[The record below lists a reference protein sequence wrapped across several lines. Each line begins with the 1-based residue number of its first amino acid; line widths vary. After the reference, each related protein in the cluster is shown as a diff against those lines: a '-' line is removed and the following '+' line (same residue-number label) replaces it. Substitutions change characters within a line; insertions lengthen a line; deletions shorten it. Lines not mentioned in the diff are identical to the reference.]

1 MLLSVNP
8 MRFKFV
14 LASVFLFF
22 GAFLAEAGGLQR
34 IGHTTLTPRHSN
46 PDDKGMYAAL
56 IDPVN
61 GYAYFVGSYLF
72 KLDIT
77 GPLPVPVGP
86 ALNTGQFA
94 SGAID
99 VAAGYAYFPGG
110 TIRRFALG
118 TGSNPITAAG
128 SLALSVG
135 ATACLVIDD
144 ADPDPANH
152 YAYILSTGTPA
163 RIVKIALS
171 TFTEL
176 GSVTLASGEDKSLLA
191 SFADAK
197 KGYAYFVT
205 TSNTTGPSISRVVK
219 VKMTPGANPP
229 VRIGAVDLDTVPS
242 FVDGGSIDTVHGYA
256 YYGTYDSDPAVR
268 AKVYKVKLEEG
279 DVPPTLVGNTL
290 LQPGEGRLAASVIDP
305 LNGYVYFADD
315 NSYPG
320 HIYQLSLNGPNLP
333 TEIALLPL
341 QPGTSSSTPPNGTTI
356 QNVSNDSNLPYGE
369 VFFRSAVFDP
379 VHGYAYFGQDSR
391 PNQIVKVQV
400 ATRPQQL
407 LNIATRARVQAD
419 PNALIGGFIVTGS
432 APKNV
437 VIRALGPSLGSSGL
451 ANFLPDPVLELHDS
465 TGHLLT
471 SNDDWQQAANA
482 TAIPVSL
489 QPAQSAESVILT
501 SLAPGASYT
510 AIVRGKG
517 ASSGIALVE
526 VYDLNPDDGSILGNI
541 STRGFVG
548 AANDVMI
555 GGVIVGD
562 GTANSIV
569 MVRAL
574 GPSLSQAGVANVLAD
589 PTLELHDGNGS
600 TIASNDNWKTRS
612 DGTSQQAEI
621 EATKIPPSNDLE
633 SAVVMTLPAGNY
645 TAILSGKTG
654 ATGVA
659 LIEAYNL
666 Q

>member
-1 MLLSVNP
+1 MHS
-8 MRFKFV
+8 MRIKSLF
-14 LASVFLFF
+14 ASVSFLFA
-22 GAFLAEAGGLQR
+22 AFWAEAGSLQR

-46 PDDKGMYAAL
+46 PDDKGMYMAL
-56 IDPVN
+56 IDPGN
-61 GYAYFVGSYLF
+61 GFAYFIGTYLF

-77 GPLPVPVGP
+77 GPLPVPVGTV
-86 ALNTGQFA
+86 LNTGQFA

-118 TGSNPITAAG
+118 AGNNPVTAAG
-128 SLALSVG
+128 SLSLSVG
-135 ATACLVIDD
+135 ATNCLVIDD
-144 ADPDPANH
+144 ADPNPANH
-152 YAYILSTGTPA
+152 YAYVLSSGTPA
-163 RIVKIALS
+163 KIVKIALS

-176 GSVTLASGEDKSLLA
+176 GSMTLAAGEERSLLA

-205 TSNTTGPSISRVVK
+205 TPNTTGPSISRVVK

-229 VRIGAVDLDTVPS
+229 VRIGAVDLDAVPS

-256 YYGTYDSDPAVR
+256 YYGTYDSDPAVS
-268 AKVYKVKLEEG
+268 AKVYKVKLEDG
-279 DVPPTLVGNTL
+279 DVPPTLVGNTS

-305 LNGYVYFADD
+305 LNGFVYFADD

-333 TEIALLPL
+333 TEVAVLPL
-341 QPGTSSSTPPNGTTI
+341 QSGTSSSTPPNGTTAA
-356 QNVSNDSNLPYGE
+356 NVSNDANLPYGE

-379 VHGYAYFGQDSR
+379 VRGYAYFGQDSR
-391 PNQIVKVQV
+391 PNQVVKVQV

-407 LNIATRARVQAD
+407 LNIATRARVQPD

-432 APKNV
+432 AQKKV
-437 VIRALGPSLGSSGL
+437 VIRALGPSLGSAGL

-465 TGHLLT
+465 TGQLLT

-482 TAIPVSL
+482 TNIPVSL
-489 QPAQSAESVILT
+489 QPKQSAESVILT
-501 SLAPGASYT
+501 TLAPGASYT

-517 ASSGIALVE
+517 TAAGVALVE

-541 STRGFVG
+541 STRGLVG
-548 AANDVMI
+548 AADDVMI

-562 GTANSIV
+562 GTASSTV
-569 MVRAL
+569 MVRGL
-574 GPSLSQAGVANVLAD
+574 GPSLSQAGVSNVLSD
-589 PTLELHDGNGS
+589 PSLELHDANGS

-621 EATKIPPSNDLE
+621 EATHIPPTNDLE
-633 SAVVMTLPAGNY
+633 SALVTTLAAGNY

-654 ATGVA
+654 VPGVA

>member
-1 MLLSVNP
+1 MKTNLL
-8 MRFKFV
+8 
-14 LASVFLFF
+14 LASACLFLSLF
-22 GAFLAEAGGLQR
+22 AADAGSLQR

-61 GYAYFVGSYLF
+61 GYAYFIGNYLT

-86 ALNTGQFA
+86 ALFTGQFA
-94 SGAID
+94 GGAID

-110 TIRRFALG
+110 AIKRFALG
-118 TGSNPITAAG
+118 AGNNPVTAAG
-128 SLALSVG
+128 SLSLSVG
-135 ATACLVIDD
+135 ATACLVLDD
-144 ADPDPANH
+144 SDPDPANH
-152 YAYILSTGTPA
+152 YAYVLSNGTPA
-163 RIVKIALS
+163 KVVKIALS
-171 TFTEL
+171 TLTEL
-176 GSVTLASGEDKSLLA
+176 GSVMLASGEERSLLA
-191 SFADAK
+191 SFADPK

-205 TSNTTGPSISRVVK
+205 TPNTAGPNISTVVK
-219 VKMTPGANPP
+219 VKMTPGSNPP
-229 VRIGAVDLDTVPS
+229 VRIGAVNLDTVPS
-242 FVDGGSIDTVHGYA
+242 FIDGGSIDTAHGYA
-256 YYGTYDSDPAVR
+256 YYGTYDSDPSVSS
-268 AKVYKVKLEEG
+268 KVYKVKLEDG

-290 LQPGEGRLAASVIDP
+290 LRPGEGRLAASVIDP

-320 HIYQLSLNGPNLP
+320 HIYQFSLNGPNLP
-333 TEIALLPL
+333 TEIAVLSL
-341 QPGTSSSTPPNGTTI
+341 QPGTSSSTAA
-356 QNVSNDSNLPYGE
+356 NVSNDANLPYGE

-379 VHGYAYFGQDSR
+379 VRGYTYFGQDSR

-419 PNALIGGFIVTGS
+419 PNALIGGFIVTGT
-432 APKNV
+432 APKKV
-437 VIRALGPSLGSSGL
+437 VIRALGPSLGNVGV

-465 TGHLLT
+465 TGQLLT

-482 TAIPVSL
+482 TDIPVSL
-489 QPAQSAESVILT
+489 RPQQNAESVILT
-501 SLAPGASYT
+501 TLAPGAGYT

-517 ASSGIALVE
+517 GAAGVALVE

-548 AANDVMI
+548 TANDVMI
-555 GGVIVGD
+555 GGVIVGG
-562 GTANSIV
+562 GTANSTVIV
-569 MVRAL
+569 RGL
-574 GPSLSQAGVANVLAD
+574 GPSLGQAGVSNALTD

-621 EATKIPPSNDLE
+621 EATKIPPTNDLE
-633 SAVVMTLPAGNY
+633 SAVVTTLPAGNY
-645 TAILSGKTG
+645 TAILSGKT
-654 ATGVA
+654 ATTGVA

>member
-1 MLLSVNP
+1 MRSKFLLTSALLLS
-8 MRFKFV
+8 
-14 LASVFLFF
+14 AVFPARA
-22 GAFLAEAGGLQR
+22 GALQR

-46 PDDKGMYAAL
+46 PDDKGMYAAV

-61 GYAYFVGSYLF
+61 GYAYFVGNYLF

-94 SGAID
+94 NGAID

-118 TGSNPITAAG
+118 AGNNPVTEAS
-128 SLALSVG
+128 SLSLSVG

-144 ADPDPANH
+144 ADPNPANH
-152 YAYILSTGTPA
+152 YLYAFATGTPA

-176 GSVTLASGEDKSLLA
+176 GSVTLASGEERSLLA
-191 SFADAK
+191 SSADAK

-205 TSNTTGPSISRVVK
+205 TPNTTGPNISRVVK

-229 VRIGAVDLDTVPS
+229 VRIGAVDLDVVPA
-242 FVDGGSIDTVHGYA
+242 FIDGGSIDTVHGYA
-256 YYGTYDSDPAVR
+256 YYGTYDSDPAVS
-268 AKVYKVKLEEG
+268 AKVYKVKLEDG
-279 DVPPTLVGNTL
+279 VVAPSLVGNIAL
-290 LQPGEGRLAASVIDP
+290 HSGEGRLAASVIDP

-333 TEIALLPL
+333 TEIAVLPL
-341 QPGTSSSTPPNGTTI
+341 QPGTSSSTPPNGTTA
-356 QNVSNDSNLPYGE
+356 QNVSTDANLPYGE

-379 VHGYAYFGQDSR
+379 VRGYAYFGQDSR
-391 PNQIVKVQV
+391 PNQVVKVQV
-400 ATRPQQL
+400 AMRPQQL

-432 APKNV
+432 APKKV
-437 VIRALGPSLGSSGL
+437 VIRALGPSLASSGL
-451 ANFLPDPVLELHDS
+451 ANFLPDPVLELHDAA
-465 TGHLLT
+465 GKLI
-471 SNDDWQQAANA
+471 SNDDWQQAWNA
-482 TAIPVSL
+482 SDIPVSL
-489 QPAQSAESVILT
+489 QPKQSAESAILT
-501 SLAPGASYT
+501 TLAPGASYT
-510 AIVRGKG
+510 AIVSGKG
-517 ASSGIALVE
+517 ASAGVALVE
-526 VYDLNPDDGSILGNI
+526 IYDLNPDDGSILGNI

-548 AANDVMI
+548 TADDVMI

-562 GTANSIV
+562 GTATSTV
-569 MVRAL
+569 MIRGL
-574 GPSLSQAGVANVLAD
+574 GPSLSQAGVSNVLSD
-589 PTLELHDGNGS
+589 PALELHDANGA

-621 EATKIPPSNDLE
+621 EATHIPPTNDLE
-633 SAVVMTLPAGNY
+633 SALVTTLFAGNY

>member
-1 MLLSVNP
+1 

-14 LASVFLFF
+14 LASVSLLF
-22 GAFLAEAGGLQR
+22 GALLADAGGLQR

-46 PDDKGMYAAL
+46 PDDKGMYMAL

-61 GYAYFVGSYLF
+61 GYAFFIGSYLS

-86 ALNTGQFA
+86 AINTGQFA

-118 TGSNPITAAG
+118 AGNNPVTEA
-128 SLALSVG
+128 SPLSLSVG
-135 ATACLVIDD
+135 ATNCLVLDD
-144 ADPDPANH
+144 ADPNPANH
-152 YAYILSTGTPA
+152 YAYVLSSGTPA
-163 RIVKIALS
+163 KVVKIALS

-176 GSVTLASGEDKSLLA
+176 GFVTLAAGEDKSLLA

-205 TSNTTGPSISRVVK
+205 TPNTAGPNISRIVK
-219 VKMTPGANPP
+219 IKMTPGSNPP
-229 VRIGAVDLDTVPS
+229 VRIGAVDLDSVPA
-242 FVDGGSIDTVHGYA
+242 FIDGGSIDTVHGYA
-256 YYGTYDSDPAVR
+256 YYGTYDSDPAVS
-268 AKVYKVKLEEG
+268 AKVYKVKLEAG
-279 DVPPTLVGNTL
+279 DVPPTVVGNISL
-290 LQPGEGRLAASVIDP
+290 HSGEGRLAASVIDP
-305 LNGYVYFADD
+305 ANGYVYFADD

-333 TEIALLPL
+333 TEIAVLPL
-341 QPGTSSSTPPNGTTI
+341 QPGTNSSTPPNGTTI
-356 QNVSNDSNLPYGE
+356 QNVSSDANLPYGE

-379 VHGYAYFGQDSR
+379 VRGYAYFGQDSR
-391 PNQIVKVQV
+391 PNQVVKVQV

-407 LNIATRARVQAD
+407 LNIATRAHVQAD

-432 APKNV
+432 APKKV

-451 ANFLPDPVLELHDS
+451 ANFLPDPVLELRDS
-465 TGHLLT
+465 TGQLLA
-471 SNDDWQQAANA
+471 SNDDWQQAPNA
-482 TAIPVSL
+482 AAVPVSL

-501 SLAPGASYT
+501 SLAPGAAYT

-541 STRGFVG
+541 STRGLVG
-548 AANDVMI
+548 TADDVMI

-562 GTANSIV
+562 GTATSTV

-574 GPSLSQAGVANVLAD
+574 GPSLSQAGIANVLPD

-621 EATKIPPSNDLE
+621 EATKIPPANDLE
-633 SAVVMTLPAGNY
+633 SAVLVTLPAGNY
-645 TAILSGKTG
+645 TAVLSGKT
-654 ATGVA
+654 AAIGVA

>member
-1 MLLSVNP
+1 

-14 LASVFLFF
+14 LAGVCFLC
-22 GAFLAEAGGLQR
+22 GAFRAEASGLQR

-61 GYAYFVGSYLF
+61 GYAYFIGAYLF

-99 VAAGYAYFPGG
+99 VAAGYAFFPGG

-118 TGSNPITAAG
+118 TGSDPVTAAG
-128 SLALSVG
+128 SLSLSVG
-135 ATACLVIDD
+135 ATNCLVIDD
-144 ADPDPANH
+144 ADPNPANH
-152 YAYILSTGTPA
+152 YAYVLSSGTPA
-163 RIVKIALS
+163 KIVKIALS

-205 TSNTTGPSISRVVK
+205 TANTAGPSISRVVK

-256 YYGTYDSDPAVR
+256 YYGTYDSDPAVS

-290 LQPGEGRLAASVIDP
+290 LHPGEGRLAASVLDP

-320 HIYQLSLNGPNLP
+320 HIYQLTLNGPNLP
-333 TEIALLPL
+333 TEIAVLSF

-379 VHGYAYFGQDSR
+379 VRGYAYFGQDSR

-432 APKNV
+432 ASKKV

-465 TGHLLT
+465 TGQLLT

-482 TAIPVSL
+482 AAVPVSL
-489 QPAQSAESVILT
+489 QPQQSAESVILT

-541 STRGFVG
+541 STRGLVG
-548 AANDVMI
+548 AADDVMI

-562 GTANSIV
+562 GTATSTV
-569 MVRAL
+569 MIRAL

-600 TIASNDNWKTRS
+600 TIAGNDNWKTRS
-612 DGTSQQAEI
+612 HGTSQQAEI
-621 EATKIPPSNDLE
+621 EATKIPPANDLE

-654 ATGVA
+654 ASGVA

>member
-1 MLLSVNP
+1 MKSKFLLLSA
-8 MRFKFV
+8 FLQ
-14 LASVFLFF
+14 LASFF
-22 GAFLAEAGGLQR
+22 AQAGELQR

-46 PDDKGMYAAL
+46 PDDKGMYAAV

-61 GYAYFVGSYLF
+61 GYAYFIGNYLF

-77 GPLPVPVGP
+77 GQLPVPVGP

-94 SGAID
+94 SGGID

-118 TGSNPITAAG
+118 TGNNPVTDAG

-144 ADPDPANH
+144 TDPNPANH
-152 YAYILSTGTPA
+152 YAYVFVNGTPA
-163 RIVKIALS
+163 KIVKIALS

-176 GSVTLASGEDKSLLA
+176 GSVTLAAGEERSLFA
-191 SFADAK
+191 SFADPK
-197 KGYAYFVT
+197 NGYAYFVT
-205 TSNTTGPSISRVVK
+205 TPNTTGPNISRVVK

-229 VRIGAVDLDTVPS
+229 VRVGAVDLDTVPS
-242 FVDGGSIDTVHGYA
+242 SIDGGSIDTVHGYA
-256 YYGTYDSDPAVR
+256 YYGTYDSDPAVS
-268 AKVYKVKLEEG
+268 AKIYKVKLEES
-279 DVPPTLVGNTL
+279 DVPPSLVGNISL
-290 LQPGEGRLAASVIDP
+290 HSGEGRLAASVIDP

-333 TEIALLPL
+333 AEIAVLTL
-341 QPGTSSSTPPNGTTI
+341 QPGTSSSTPPNGTTA
-356 QNVSNDSNLPYGE
+356 SNTSTDGNLPYGE

-379 VHGYAYFGQDSR
+379 VRGYAYFGQDSR

-432 APKNV
+432 APKKI
-437 VIRALGPSLGSSGL
+437 VIRALGPSLGNSGVTD
-451 ANFLPDPVLELHDS
+451 FLSDPVLELYDS
-465 TGHLLT
+465 TGQLVT
-471 SNDDWQQAANA
+471 SNDDWQQAVNA

-489 QPAQSAESVILT
+489 QPQQSAESVVLAT
-501 SLAPGASYT
+501 LAPGAAYT
-510 AIVRGKG
+510 AVVRGKG
-517 ASSGIALVE
+517 ASAGVALVE
-526 VYDLNPDDGSILGNI
+526 IYDLNPDDGSILANI
-541 STRGFVG
+541 STRALVG
-548 AANDVMI
+548 TGNDVVI

-562 GTANSIV
+562 GTANSGVI
-569 MVRAL
+569 VRAL
-574 GPSLSQAGVANVLAD
+574 GPSLSQAGVSNALAD
-589 PTLELHDGNGS
+589 PMLELHDGNGS
-600 TIASNDNWKTRS
+600 TIASNDDWKTRS

-621 EATKIPPSNDLE
+621 EATNIPPANDSE
-633 SAVVMTLPAGNY
+633 SALLVTLPAGNY
-645 TAILSGKTG
+645 TAILSGKTNT
-654 ATGVA
+654 TGVA

>member
-1 MLLSVNP
+1 

-14 LASVFLFF
+14 LASVALVFA
-22 GAFLAEAGGLQR
+22 AFLAEAGGLQR

-61 GYAYFVGSYLF
+61 GYAYFIGTYLF

-110 TIRRFALG
+110 TIKRFALG
-118 TGSNPITAAG
+118 TGSNPVTAAG
-128 SLALSVG
+128 SLSLSVG
-135 ATACLVIDD
+135 ATNCLVIDD

-152 YAYILSTGTPA
+152 YAYVLSSGTPA
-163 RIVKIALS
+163 KIVKIALS

-205 TSNTTGPSISRVVK
+205 TPNTAGPNISRVVK
-219 VKMTPGANPP
+219 VKMTAGANPP

-242 FVDGGSIDTVHGYA
+242 FIDGGSIDPVHGYA
-256 YYGTYDSDPAVR
+256 YYGTYDSDPTVS
-268 AKVYKVKLEEG
+268 AKVYKVKLQDG
-279 DVPPTLVGNTL
+279 DVPPTLVGNIA

-333 TEIALLPL
+333 TEIAVLPL
-341 QPGTSSSTPPNGTTI
+341 QPGTSSSTPPNGTTAA
-356 QNVSNDSNLPYGE
+356 NVSTDSNLPYGE

-379 VHGYAYFGQDSR
+379 VRGYAYFGQDSR
-391 PNQIVKVQV
+391 PNQVVKVQV

-407 LNIATRARVQAD
+407 LNIATRALVQPD

-451 ANFLPDPVLELHDS
+451 ANFLSDPVLELHDS
-465 TGHLLT
+465 TGQLLT

-482 TAIPVSL
+482 AAVPVSL
-489 QPAQSAESVILT
+489 QPQQSAESVILT
-501 SLAPGASYT
+501 LLAPGASYT

-517 ASSGIALVE
+517 ASSGVALVE
-526 VYDLNPDDGSILGNI
+526 VYDLNPDDGSILGNL
-541 STRGFVG
+541 STRGLVG
-548 AANDVMI
+548 TADDVMI

-562 GTANSIV
+562 GTATSTV

-574 GPSLSQAGVANVLAD
+574 GPSLSQAGVANVLSD

-621 EATKIPPSNDLE
+621 EATKIPPANDLE

-654 ATGVA
+654 APGVA

>member
-1 MLLSVNP
+1 
-8 MRFKFV
+8 MRFKFL
-14 LASVFLFF
+14 LASAFVLFAAVF
-22 GAFLAEAGGLQR
+22 ADAGGLQR
-34 IGHTTLTPRHSN
+34 IGHTTLTPRNSN

-61 GYAYFVGSYLF
+61 GYAYFIGNYLY
-72 KLDIT
+72 KLDLS

-86 ALNTGQFA
+86 GLFTGQFA
-94 SGAID
+94 GGAID

-110 TIRRFALG
+110 TIKRFALG
-118 TGSNPITAAG
+118 TGNNPVTAAG
-128 SLALSVG
+128 SLSLSVG
-135 ATACLVIDD
+135 ATNCLVLDD
-144 ADPDPANH
+144 SDPDPANH
-152 YAYILSTGTPA
+152 YAYVLSTGTPA

-176 GSVTLASGEDKSLLA
+176 GSVALAAGEERSLFA

-205 TSNTTGPSISRVVK
+205 TPNTTGPNIPRVVK

-229 VRIGAVDLDTVPS
+229 VRIGAIDLDTVPTS
-242 FVDGGSIDTVHGYA
+242 IDGGSIDTVHGYA
-256 YYGTYDSDPAVR
+256 YYDTYDSDPSVS
-268 AKVYKVKLEEG
+268 AKVYKVKLEDG
-279 DVPPTLVGNTL
+279 DVPPTLVGNIAL
-290 LQPGEGRLAASVIDP
+290 HSGEGRLAASVIDP
-305 LNGYVYFADD
+305 VNGYVYFADD

-333 TEIALLPL
+333 TEIAVLPL
-341 QPGTSSSTPPNGTTI
+341 QPGTSSSTPPNGTTAA
-356 QNVSNDSNLPYGE
+356 NVSTDANLPYGE

-391 PNQIVKVQV
+391 PNQVVKVQV
-400 ATRPQQL
+400 ATRSQQL
-407 LNIATRARVQAD
+407 LNIATRARVQPD
-419 PNALIGGFIVTGS
+419 PDALIGGFIVTGS
-432 APKNV
+432 APKKV

-465 TGHLLT
+465 TGQLLT

-482 TAIPVSL
+482 TDVPVSL
-489 QPAQSAESVILT
+489 QPKQSAESVILT
-501 SLAPGASYT
+501 TLAPGASYT

-517 ASSGIALVE
+517 TSAGVALVE
-526 VYDLNPDDGSILGNI
+526 IYDLNPDDGSILGNL

-548 AANDVMI
+548 TADDVMI

-562 GTANSIV
+562 GTATSTV

-574 GPSLSQAGVANVLAD
+574 GPSLSQAGVSNVLSD
-589 PTLELHDGNGS
+589 PTLELHDANGS

-621 EATKIPPSNDLE
+621 EATHIPPANDLE
-633 SAVVMTLPAGNY
+633 SALLATLPAGNY
-645 TAILSGKTG
+645 TAILSGKTA

>member
-1 MLLSVNP
+1 

-14 LASVFLFF
+14 LANIFLLFA
-22 GAFLAEAGGLQR
+22 AFLAKAGGLQR

-46 PDDKGMYAAL
+46 PDDKGMYMAL

-61 GYAYFVGSYLF
+61 GYAYFIGSYLS

-86 ALNTGQFA
+86 AINTGQLA

-99 VAAGYAYFPGG
+99 AAAGYAYFPGG

-118 TGSNPITAAG
+118 TGSNPVTAAG
-128 SLALSVG
+128 SLSLSVG
-135 ATACLVIDD
+135 ATNCLVIDD
-144 ADPDPANH
+144 ADPNPANH
-152 YAYILSTGTPA
+152 YAYVLSSGTPA
-163 RIVKIALS
+163 KIVKVALS

-197 KGYAYFVT
+197 NGYAYFVT
-205 TSNTTGPSISRVVK
+205 TPNTAGSNISRVVK

-229 VRIGAVDLDTVPS
+229 VRVGAVDLDTVPS
-242 FVDGGSIDTVHGYA
+242 FVDGGSIDTVHGYV
-256 YYGTYDSDPAVR
+256 YYGTYDSDPTVR

-279 DVPPTLVGNTL
+279 DMPPTLVGNTL
-290 LQPGEGRLAASVIDP
+290 LQSGEGRLAASVIDP

-333 TEIALLPL
+333 TEIAVLPL

-379 VHGYAYFGQDSR
+379 VRGYAYFGQDSR
-391 PNQIVKVQV
+391 PNQVVKVQV

-419 PNALIGGFIVTGS
+419 PDALIGGFIVTGS
-432 APKNV
+432 APKKV
-437 VIRALGPSLGSSGL
+437 VIRALGPSLGNSGL
-451 ANFLPDPVLELHDS
+451 ENLLADPVLELHDS
-465 TGHLLT
+465 TGQLLT
-471 SNDDWQQAANA
+471 SNDDWQQGANA
-482 TAIPVSL
+482 AAIPVSL
-489 QPAQSAESVILT
+489 QPIQSAESVILT

-526 VYDLNPDDGSILGNI
+526 IYDLNPDDGSILGNI
-541 STRGFVG
+541 STRGLVG
-548 AANDVMI
+548 TADDVMI
-555 GGVIVGD
+555 GGVIVGR
-562 GTANSIV
+562 GTATSRV
-569 MVRAL
+569 MVRGL
-574 GPSLSQAGVANVLAD
+574 GPSLSQAGIANVLAD
-589 PTLELHDGNGS
+589 PALELHDGNGA

-612 DGTSQQAEI
+612 DGTSQQAEV
-621 EATKIPPSNDLE
+621 EATKIPPANDLE
-633 SAVVMTLPAGNY
+633 SAVVMTLSAGNY
-645 TAILSGKTG
+645 TAILSGTTG
-654 ATGVA
+654 GTEVA

>member
-1 MLLSVNP
+1 MKF
-8 MRFKFV
+8 RFL
-14 LASVFLFF
+14 LASICVLFA
-22 GAFLAEAGGLQR
+22 AFLAEASGLQR

-61 GYAYFVGSYLF
+61 GYAYFVGNYLS
-72 KLDIT
+72 KLDLT

-110 TIRRFALG
+110 TIKRYALG
-118 TGSNPITAAG
+118 IGSNPVTAAG
-128 SLALSVG
+128 SLSLSVG
-135 ATACLVIDD
+135 ATNCLVIDD
-144 ADPDPANH
+144 ADPNPANH
-152 YAYILSTGTPA
+152 YAYVLSSGTPA
-163 RIVKIALS
+163 KIVKIALS

-205 TSNTTGPSISRVVK
+205 TANTAGPNISRVVK
-219 VKMTPGANPP
+219 IKMTPGANPP
-229 VRIGAVDLDTVPS
+229 VRIGAVDLDTVAS
-242 FVDGGSIDTVHGYA
+242 FVDGGSIDTVHGYV

-268 AKVYKVKLEEG
+268 AKVYKVKLEDG
-279 DVPPTLVGNTL
+279 DVAPTLVGNML

-333 TEIALLPL
+333 TEIEVLPL
-341 QPGTSSSTPPNGTTI
+341 QPGTSSSTPANGTTI
-356 QNVSNDSNLPYGE
+356 QNVSTDSNLPYGE

-379 VHGYAYFGQDSR
+379 VRGYAYFGQDSR
-391 PNQIVKVQV
+391 PNQVVKVQL
-400 ATRPQQL
+400 AARPQQL
-407 LNIATRARVQAD
+407 LNIATRARVQVD
-419 PNALIGGFIVTGS
+419 PDALIGGFIVTGS
-432 APKNV
+432 APKKV
-437 VIRALGPSLGSSGL
+437 VVRALGPSLSSAGL
-451 ANFLPDPVLELHDS
+451 ASFLPDPILELHDS
-465 TGHLLT
+465 TGQLLT

-482 TAIPVSL
+482 TAIPGSL
-489 QPAQSAESVILT
+489 QPGQSAESVILT

-548 AANDVMI
+548 TADDVMI
-555 GGVIVGD
+555 GGVIVGA
-562 GTANSIV
+562 GTATSTV
-569 MVRAL
+569 VVRAL

-589 PTLELHDGNGS
+589 PTLELHDSNGS
-600 TIASNDNWKTRS
+600 TIASNDNWKTRPG
-612 DGTSQQAEI
+612 GTSQQAEI
-621 EATKIPPSNDLE
+621 EATKIPPADDLE
-633 SAVVMTLPAGNY
+633 SAVVITLPAGNY

-654 ATGVA
+654 GVGVA
-659 LIEAYNL
+659 LIEVYNF